1 MKWQRVRARRRNVT
15 QEIWTDVKGY
25 EGLYQVS
32 NCGRVRS
39 LDHYASN
46 GHTNILY
53 KGKVLVTWLDSR
65 KYYLMVAIRNKK
77 YLVHRLVAE
86 AFIPNP
92 DNLPEVNHLDGDK
105 QNNHVNNLEWCTSKQ
120 NKTHAYKNG
129 LYDTQKFRNR
139 KSLANSKKITINGVT
154 KSLWKW
160 SKDLNVSY
168 QSLRW
173 LYDKG
178 GELPNGWKRET
189 V

>member
-1 MKWQRVRARRRNVT
+1 MSEAWAD
-15 QEIWTDVKGY
+15 IKGY

-32 NCGRVRS
+32 NYGRVRS

-46 GHTNILY
+46 GYVDILY
-53 KGKVLVTWLDSR
+53 KGRVLTAWLDGR
-65 KYYLMVAIRNKK
+65 KNYLMVTIRNKK

-86 AFIPNP
+86 AFIDNS
-92 DNLPEVNHLDGDK
+92 DNLAEVNHIDGNK
-105 QNNHVNNLEWCTSKQ
+105 ANNCVDNLEWCTSKQ

-139 KSLANSKKITINGVT
+139 KSLPNSKRITINGVT
-154 KSLWKW
+154 KTLWKW
-160 SKDLNVSY
+160 SKELNISY

-178 GELPNGWKRET
+178 GELPSGWKRET